1 MTNHDPLEYLTHL
14 KSKGIN
20 LDLGPVTRLLRSLG
34 NPHENYRT
42 VLIGG
47 SNGKG
52 SVAAM
57 LSSVLTRGGFTVGL
71 YTSPHL
77 IDFRERIRIN
87 NRMIEQ
93 EDLSHLIDQ
102 VRNVV
107 TEDVTYFE
115 FSTAVAFLHF
125 YRCQVD
131 VAVLEVGMGGRLD
144 ATNVVDSDVSV
155 ITNVSLEHQRYLGR
169 KLNSIAREKGG
180 IIKRNGICLTAAK
193 QATVIKTLEHIC
205 SDRQSRLYRV
215 GKEIRVTRSKGGTFS
230 YDGISKTY
238 QNLSI
243 PLMGRHQ
250 VDNAALALAALEL
263 LEDNGYSIA
272 EETIV
277 RGLREVRWE
286 GRLEILNDNPRLIVD
301 GAHNPAAISVLYR
314 ALKDDFTYDRLIL
327 IFGVLKDKNYDA
339 MLRKLA
345 PLADSIIVTRPKE
358 ERALQPD
365 TLRSVAHHYNK
376 NVEVIDDPRQ
386 ALLQAVRRAHAHDLI
401 CVTGSLY
408 LVGEIKQA
416 IDVLS
421 Y

>member
-1 MTNHDPLEYLTHL
+1 MVHYDPLEYLTHL

-34 NPHENYRT
+34 NPHKNYRT

-52 SVAAM
+52 SVAAII
-57 LSSVLTRGGFTVGL
+57 SSILTRGGFTVGL

-77 IDFRERIRIN
+77 VDFRERIRIN
-87 NRMIEQ
+87 NRLIEQ
-93 EDLSHLIDQ
+93 EDLLQLIDQ

-115 FSTAVAFLHF
+115 FATAIAFVHF
-125 YRCQVD
+125 YRCRVD
-131 VAVLEVGMGGRLD
+131 LAILEVGMGGRLD
-144 ATNVVDSDVSV
+144 ATNVVDPEVSV

-169 KLNSIAREKGG
+169 NLNSIAREKGG

-193 QATVIKTLEHIC
+193 QTTVIKMLEHIC
-205 SDRQSRLYRV
+205 STRQSRLYRL
-215 GKEIRVTRSKGGTFS
+215 GKEIRIRRSKGETFS

-238 QNLSI
+238 KNLSV

-250 VDNAALALAALEL
+250 IDNAALALAALEL
-263 LEDNGYSIA
+263 LEDTGYSIA

-277 RGLREVRWE
+277 HGLREVRWE
-286 GRLEILNDNPRLIVD
+286 GRLEVLNDNPRLVVD

-314 ALKDDFTYDRLIL
+314 TLKDDFTYDRLIL
-327 IFGVLKDKNYDA
+327 IFGVLKDKNYRA
-339 MLRKLA
+339 MLRRLA
-345 PLADSIIVTRPKE
+345 PLADEIIVTGPRE

-365 TLRSVAHHYNK
+365 ALRPVAHYYNR
-376 NVEVIDDPRQ
+376 NVEVIDDSRK
-386 ALLQAVRRAHAHDLI
+386 ALLTAVRRARTHDLI

-416 IDVLS
+416 LDVLS
-421 Y
+421 

>member
-215 GKEIRVTRSKGGTFS
+215 GKEIRVRRSKGGTFS

>member
-1 MTNHDPLEYLTHL
+1 MINHDPLEYLTHL

-20 LDLGPVTRLLRSLG
+20 LDLGPVTRLLESLG
-34 NPHENYRT
+34 NPHKNYRT

-47 SNGKG
+47 TNGKG

-57 LSSVLTRGGFTVGL
+57 LSSILTRGGFTVGL

-87 NRMIEQ
+87 NRMIERK
-93 EDLSHLIDQ
+93 DLSRLIDQ

-115 FSTAVAFLHF
+115 FATAVAYLHF

-155 ITNVSLEHQRYLGR
+155 ITTVSLEHQRYLGR
-169 KLNSIAREKGG
+169 NLNSIAREKGG
-180 IIKRNGICLTAAK
+180 IIKRKGICLTAAK

-215 GKEIRVTRSKGGTFS
+215 GKEIRVRRSKGGTFS

-243 PLMGRHQ
+243 PLVGRHQ

-277 RGLREVRWE
+277 QGLREVRWE
-286 GRLEILNDNPRLIVD
+286 GRLEILNDNPGLIVD
-301 GAHNPAAISVLYR
+301 GAHNPAAISALYR
-314 ALKDDFTYDRLIL
+314 TLKDDFTYDRLIL
-327 IFGVLKDKNYDA
+327 IFGVLKDKNYRA
-339 MLRKLA
+339 MLQKLA
-345 PLADSIIVTRPKE
+345 PLAHSIIVTRPKE
-358 ERALQPD
+358 ERALQTD
-365 TLRSVAHHYNK
+365 TLRSVAHHYNE
-376 NVEVIDDPRQ
+376 NVEVIDDSRQ
-386 ALLQAVRRAHAHDLI
+386 ALLHAVRRAHAHDLI

-416 IDVLS
+416 LDVLS

>member
-1 MTNHDPLEYLTHL
+1 MTNHDPFEYLTHL

-34 NPHENYRT
+34 NPHKNYRT
-42 VLIGG
+42 VLVGG

-57 LSSVLTRGGFTVGL
+57 LSSILTRGGFTVGL

-87 NRMIEQ
+87 NRMIQQ
-93 EDLSHLIDQ
+93 EDLSQLIDQ

-115 FSTAVAFLHF
+115 FATAVAFLHF

-131 VAVLEVGMGGRLD
+131 LAVLEVGMGGRLD
-144 ATNVVDSDVSV
+144 ATNVVDPEVSV
-155 ITNVSLEHQRYLGR
+155 ITTVSLEHQRYLGR
-169 KLNSIAREKGG
+169 NLNSIAREKGG
-180 IIKRNGICLTAAK
+180 IIKRQGICLTAAK
-193 QATVIKTLEHIC
+193 QATVIKTLENIC

-215 GKEIRVTRSKGGTFS
+215 GKEIRVRRSKGGTFS

-238 QNLSI
+238 QNLPIS
-243 PLMGRHQ
+243 LMGRHQ

-263 LEDNGYSIA
+263 LEDKGYSIA

-277 RGLREVRWE
+277 QGLREVRWE

-314 ALKDDFTYDRLIL
+314 TLKDDFTYGRLIL
-327 IFGVLKDKNYDA
+327 IFGVLKDKNYGA

-345 PLADSIIVTRPKE
+345 PLADTIIVTRPKE

-365 TLRSVAHHYNK
+365 ALRSVAHHYNK
-376 NVEVIDDPRQ
+376 NVEVIDDSRQ
-386 ALLQAVRRAHAHDLI
+386 ALLHAVRLARAHDLI

-416 IDVLS
+416 LDVLS

>member
-1 MTNHDPLEYLTHL
+1 MTNHDSLEYLTHL

-34 NPHENYRT
+34 NPHKTYRT

-52 SVAAM
+52 SVAAII
-57 LSSVLTRGGFTVGL
+57 SSILTRGGFSVGL

-93 EDLSHLIDQ
+93 EDLSQLIDL
-102 VRNVV
+102 VRNAV

-115 FSTAVAFLHF
+115 FATAVAFLHF

-131 VAVLEVGMGGRLD
+131 LAVLEVGMGGRLD
-144 ATNVVDSDVSV
+144 ATNVVDSDVSI

-180 IIKRNGICLTAAK
+180 IIKRKGICLTAAK
-193 QATVIKTLEHIC
+193 QASVIKTLEHIC
-205 SDRQSRLYRV
+205 SDRQSRLYRLR
-215 GKEIRVTRSKGGTFS
+215 KEIRVRRSKGGTFS

-238 QNLSI
+238 ENLSI

-250 VDNAALALAALEL
+250 IDNAALALAALEL
-263 LEDNGYSIA
+263 LEDKGYSA
-272 EETIV
+272 TEEIISN
-277 RGLREVRWE
+277 GLREVRWE

-301 GAHNPAAISVLYR
+301 GAHNPAAVSVLYR
-314 ALKDDFTYDRLIL
+314 TLKDDFTYDRLIL
-327 IFGVLKDKNYDA
+327 VFGVLKDKNYGA

-345 PLADSIIVTRPKE
+345 PLADTIILTRSKE
-358 ERALQPD
+358 ERALEPD
-365 TLRSVAHHYNK
+365 VLRSVAYQYNT
-376 NVEVIDDPRQ
+376 NVEVIHDSRE
-386 ALLQAVRRAHAHDLI
+386 ALLHAVHGAHAHDLI

>member
-1 MTNHDPLEYLTHL
+1 MTNHDSLEYLTHL

-20 LDLGPVTRLLRSLG
+20 LDLGPVTRLLRNLG
-34 NPHENYRT
+34 NPHKTYRT

-52 SVAAM
+52 SVAAI
-57 LSSVLTRGGFTVGL
+57 LSSILTRGGFSVGL

-87 NRMIEQ
+87 NRMIER
-93 EDLSHLIDQ
+93 EDLSQLIDQ
-102 VRNVV
+102 VRNAI

-115 FSTAVAFLHF
+115 FATAVAFLHF
-125 YRCQVD
+125 SRCRVD
-131 VAVLEVGMGGRLD
+131 LAILEVGMGGRLD

-169 KLNSIAREKGG
+169 NLNSIAREKGG
-180 IIKRNGICLTAAK
+180 IIKRKGVCLTAAK
-193 QATVIKTLEHIC
+193 QTGVIKTLEHIC
-205 SDRQSRLYRV
+205 SDRQSRLYRL
-215 GKEIRVTRSKGGTFS
+215 GKEIRVRRSKGGTFS
-230 YDGISKTY
+230 YGGISKTY
-238 QNLSI
+238 ENLSI

-250 VDNAALALAALEL
+250 IDNAALALAALEL
-263 LEDNGYSIA
+263 LEDKEYSIA

-277 RGLREVRWE
+277 HGLREVRWE
-286 GRLEILNDNPRLIVD
+286 GRLEVLSDNPRLVVD
-301 GAHNPAAISVLYR
+301 GAHNPAAVSVLCR
-314 ALKDDFTYDRLIL
+314 TLKDDFTYDRLIL
-327 IFGVLKDKNYDA
+327 IFGVLTDKNYGA

-345 PLADSIIVTRPKE
+345 PLADTIILTRSKE

-365 TLRSVAHHYNK
+365 AIRLIAQHYNP
-376 NVEVIDDPRQ
+376 NVEVIHDARE
-386 ALLQAVRRAHAHDLI
+386 ALLHAVRGAHANDLI

>member
-1 MTNHDPLEYLTHL
+1 MTNHDLLECLTHL

-20 LDLGPVTRLLRSLG
+20 LDLGPVTRLLRRLG
-34 NPHENYRT
+34 NPHKNYRA

-47 SNGKG
+47 TNGKG

-57 LSSVLTRGGFTVGL
+57 LSSVLTMGGFTVGL

-77 IDFRERIRIN
+77 VDFRERIRIN
-87 NRMIEQ
+87 NRIIEQ
-93 EDLSHLIDQ
+93 EDLSQLIDQ
-102 VRNVV
+102 VRDVI

-115 FSTAVAFLHF
+115 FATALAFLYF
-125 YRCQVD
+125 SRCQVD
-131 VAVLEVGMGGRLD
+131 LAVVEVGMGGRLD
-144 ATNVVDSDVSV
+144 ATNVVDSEVSV
-155 ITNVSLEHQRYLGR
+155 ITTVSLEHQRYLGR
-169 KLNSIAREKGG
+169 NLNSIAREKGG
-180 IIKRNGICLTAAK
+180 IIKRKGICLTAAK
-193 QATVIKTLEHIC
+193 QASVIKTLEHIC
-205 SDRQSRLYRV
+205 SDRQSCLYRV
-215 GKEIRVTRSKGGTFS
+215 GKEIRVRRSKGGTFS

-263 LEDNGYSIA
+263 LEDKGYSIA
-272 EETIV
+272 EETIAH
-277 RGLREVRWE
+277 GLREVRWE

-314 ALKDDFTYDRLIL
+314 TLKDDFTYDRLIL
-327 IFGVLKDKNYDA
+327 IFGVLKDKNYGA
-339 MLRKLA
+339 MLKKLA
-345 PLADSIIVTRPKE
+345 PLADAIIVTRPKE

-365 TLRSVAHHYNK
+365 ALRSVAYHYNT
-376 NVEVIDDPRQ
+376 NVEVIDDSRK
-386 ALLQAVRRAHAHDLI
+386 ALLHAVHRAHADDLI
-401 CVTGSLY
+401 CITGSLY

-416 IDVLS
+416 LDILS

>member
-1 MTNHDPLEYLTHL
+1 MINHDPLEYLTHL

-34 NPHENYRT
+34 NPHKNYRT
-42 VLIGG
+42 VLVGG

-57 LSSVLTRGGFTVGL
+57 LSSILTRGGFTVGL

-87 NRMIEQ
+87 NRMIQQ
-93 EDLSHLIDQ
+93 EDLSQLIDQ

-115 FSTAVAFLHF
+115 FATAVAFLHF

-131 VAVLEVGMGGRLD
+131 LAVLEVGMGGRLD
-144 ATNVVDSDVSV
+144 ATNVVDPEVSV
-155 ITNVSLEHQRYLGR
+155 ITTVSLEHQRYLGR
-169 KLNSIAREKGG
+169 NLNSIAREKGG
-180 IIKRNGICLTAAK
+180 IIKRQGICLTAAK
-193 QATVIKTLEHIC
+193 QATVIKTLENIC

-215 GKEIRVTRSKGGTFS
+215 GKEIRVRRSKGGTFS

-238 QNLSI
+238 QNLPIS
-243 PLMGRHQ
+243 LMGRHQ

-263 LEDNGYSIA
+263 LEDKGYSIA

-277 RGLREVRWE
+277 QGLREVRWE

-314 ALKDDFTYDRLIL
+314 TLKDDFTYGRLIL
-327 IFGVLKDKNYDA
+327 IFGVLKDKNYGA

-345 PLADSIIVTRPKE
+345 PLADTIIVTRPKE

-416 IDVLS
+416 LDVLS

>member
-1 MTNHDPLEYLTHL
+1 MANLDPLSYLSHL

-20 LDLGPVTRLLRSLG
+20 LDLGPVTRLLRTLG
-34 NPHENYRT
+34 NPHKNYRT

-52 SVAAM
+52 SVAAI
-57 LSSVLTRGGFTVGL
+57 LSSVMTRGGYTVGL

-87 NRMIEQ
+87 NRMIER
-93 EDLSHLIDQ
+93 EDLLHLIDE
-102 VRNVV
+102 VRNAV

-115 FSTAVAFLHF
+115 FTTAVALVHF

-131 VAVLEVGMGGRLD
+131 FAILEVGMGGRLD
-144 ATNVVDSDVSV
+144 ATNVVDSTVSV
-155 ITNVSLEHQRYLGR
+155 ITNVSLEHQRYLGGN
-169 KLNSIAREKGG
+169 LNSIAREKGG

-193 QATVIKTLEHIC
+193 QPTVIKTLAELC
-205 SDRQSRLYRV
+205 AARQSRLYRL
-215 GKEIRVTRSKGGTFS
+215 GKEIRARRSKGGTFT

-238 QNLSI
+238 KNLSI

-263 LEDNGYSIA
+263 LEDTGYSIA
-272 EETIV
+272 EELIIT
-277 RGLREVRWE
+277 GLQEVQWE
-286 GRLEILNDNPRLIVD
+286 GRLELLSDNPRLIVD
-301 GAHNPAAISVLYR
+301 GAHNPAAVSVLLR
-314 ALKDDFTYDRLIL
+314 ALKNDFTYERLIL
-327 IFGVLKDKNYDA
+327 IFGVLNDKNYRL

-345 PLADSIIVTRPKE
+345 PLADKLILTGPKE
-358 ERALQPD
+358 DRALKPD
-365 TLRSVAHHYNK
+365 ALRSVAQLYNK
-376 NVEVIDDPRQ
+376 NVEVIDDSRKALMTAFRQ
-386 ALLQAVRRAHAHDLI
+386 ARKHDLI

-416 IDVLS
+416 IDILS
-421 Y
+421 

>member
-1 MTNHDPLEYLTHL
+1 MANHDPLEYLTHL

-20 LDLGPVTRLLRSLG
+20 LDLGPVSRLLRRLG
-34 NPHENYRT
+34 NPHKNYRT
-42 VLIGG
+42 VLVGG

-57 LSSVLTRGGFTVGL
+57 ISSILTTGGFTVGL

-77 IDFRERIRIN
+77 IDFRERICVN

-93 EDLSHLIDQ
+93 DDLWHIIDQ

-115 FSTAVAFLHF
+115 FATAAAFLQF
-125 YRCQVD
+125 YRRKVD

-155 ITNVSLEHQRYLGR
+155 ITNVSLEHQRYLGGD
-169 KLNSIAREKGG
+169 LDSIAREKGG
-180 IIKRNGICLTAAK
+180 IIKRNGVCLTAAK
-193 QATVIKTLEHIC
+193 QAAVTKTLEHIC
-205 SDRQSRLYRV
+205 RERQSRLYRL
-215 GKEIRVTRSKGGTFS
+215 GKEIRVRRSKGGTFS
-230 YDGISKTY
+230 YNGISKTY
-238 QNLSI
+238 KNLSI

-250 VDNAALALAALEL
+250 VDNAALALAALEIL
-263 LEDNGYSIA
+263 GNKGYSPT

-277 RGLREVRWE
+277 HGLREVRWE
-286 GRLEILNDNPRLIVD
+286 GRLELLIDNPRLVVD
-301 GAHNPAAISVLYR
+301 GAHNPAAVSVLYHT
-314 ALKDDFTYDRLIL
+314 LKNDFTYDRLIL
-327 IFGVLKDKNYDA
+327 VFGVLNDKNYGA

-345 PLADSIIVTRPKE
+345 PLADVIIITRPKE
-358 ERALQPD
+358 GRALQPD
-365 TLRSVAHHYNK
+365 VLSRAAHHYNR
-376 NVEVIDDPRQ
+376 NVEIIDDSRK
-386 ALLQAVRRAHAHDLI
+386 ALLTAVRRARGNDLI

-421 Y
+421 